1 MPFSLQAILIGGTSH
16 VGKSTLADALAE
28 RLGWAQLS
36 TDGLGR
42 HPGRPWQDAPAP
54 VLEFYERL
62 SPETIHWFLK
72 MHHENMWRQ
81 VRPMIEAERAA
92 GRPFVLEGAALR
104 PAFVAPLLS
113 TQVFGVLLHAPDA
126 FLVERMRTAAAYETR
141 GVAERVPIDA
151 FIDRSLRGERR
162 PSRRGAGGRAPG
174 GRRVGRAGGG
184 RSLRRAGEPGDG
196 AADPRPAD
204 VAALKRAFH
213 SRATPDAKPVP
224 TFAGAA

>member
-16 VGKSTLADALAE
+16 VGKSTLADRLAE
-28 RLGWAQLS
+28 RLGWARLS

-62 SPETIHWFLK
+62 SPETIHWFLGV
-72 MHHENMWRQ
+72 HHENMWRQ
-81 VRPMIEAERAA
+81 LRPMIEAERAA

-104 PAFVAPLLS
+104 PAFVAPLLT

-141 GVAERVPIDA
+141 GAAERVPIDA
-151 FIDRSLRGERR
+151 FIDRSLREN
-162 PSRRGAGGRAPG
+162 
-174 GRRVGRAGGG
+174 
-184 RSLRRAGEPGDG
+184 
-196 AADPRPAD
+196 
-204 VAALKRAFH
+204 AALLAEAQEVGLRVVDASDAQAVADLVDELA
-213 SRATPDAKPVP
+213 SRATVP
-224 TFAGAA
+224 PIPGPLTPPR

>member
-16 VGKSTLADALAE
+16 VGKSTLADRLAE

-62 SPETIHWFLK
+62 SPETIHWFLGV
-72 MHHENMWRQ
+72 HHENMWRQ
-81 VRPMIEAERAA
+81 LRPMIEAERAA

-104 PAFVAPLLS
+104 PAFVAPLLT

-126 FLVERMRTAAAYETR
+126 FLVERMRSAAAYETR
-141 GVAERVPIDA
+141 GAAERVPIDA
-151 FIDRSLRGERR
+151 FIDRSLREN
-162 PSRRGAGGRAPG
+162 
-174 GRRVGRAGGG
+174 
-184 RSLRRAGEPGDG
+184 
-196 AADPRPAD
+196 
-204 VAALKRAFH
+204 AALLAEAQEVGLRVVDASDAQAVADLVDELA
-213 SRATPDAKPVP
+213 SRATVP
-224 TFAGAA
+224 PIPGPLTPPR